1 MQTWAKRGLQ
11 TALVTGGLLM
21 LGTGIASADEDVNP
35 DKPATPLDGS
45 VTAPVHM
52 DNNAVGTPLGQQGV
66 PNIRKDAT
74 LRASDL
80 TAKVPTRKVAPVAD
94 PVANKA
100 KQTAA
105 DLAAPVVD
113 KVRNETSSA
122 TGDARD
128 QAAPLA
134 AKTKSVTDRLSG
146 VPGGDKLANLPTLD
160 KSVNVPALDAR
171 DGGAVNGNSINVDLV
186 VPIDFSGN
194 AIAILGA
201 AEATNDSSQSYGN
214 THDVETDGSGGLIS
228 GNVVDADWALP
239 VQITNNAIAVAGKA
253 CADGTSSQQSWA
265 TGDIVADGSHSV
277 LGGNVV
283 APQFATP
290 VQLDGNAISGLG
302 FADATSQAD
311 TSAESGGTILTS
323 GADSLGGGNAVPVPV
338 ATPVKANGNAI
349 MAAGKSTAMADSSA
363 DAIAGATRTGMYGVP
378 TYVETN
384 GDPAVGAGNIAQPS
398 VAGPVALCGNA
409 GGAVGGADATCDTA
423 SDATAG
429 GTNRSTGA
437 GSIGSGSAVPAPVA
451 LPVSGYGNAVPAV
464 GTATSDASNTVDA
477 TSGGDAYTR
486 GQDSIA
492 SGTSAAP
499 SAAAPVDVFANSV
512 AGAGQAAA
520 TAQNTATQ
528 TAGGN
533 TGTTGDNS
541 VGGGNTATAPVSVPG
556 EVIGNTGAA
565 AGGANASGSETKTT
579 TSGGGSNT
587 DDDNGL
593 AASNLVN
600 TPVAT
605 AAQGFGNSAGAVAF
619 TDAKAKAV
627 NEVTAGGPSKATG
640 TAGTGS
646 GNIVQAPISEP
657 NQVFGTGA
665 SAAAK
670 GSQTAINDMD
680 SQAGGDAMSD
690 GSGGVGGGNVVSVP
704 GGGAGQVYGESVAAL
719 GHNNSLAGSVTDTDA
734 GGDTD
739 TSGDSG
745 VIAGNVV
752 SPQAMP
758 VAQSFAAVAS
768 GVGGVNS
775 SGATNKTDA
784 NSGGDIDTTG
794 DSGFI
799 AGNLVDVPAAAV
811 AQPFGDAVSAVG
823 SQSAATGYGNT
834 HGVVGGTST
843 TSGNGLGSLSGIDAT
858 VPAGANAPV
867 YDVPV
872 EVLAQAMTQSAN
884 TSDLQVGE
892 GEPQVNLPVSGGI
905 LPTEVPSFMHAR
917 SRSNDPVQGTFSGV
931 LNGFAGG
938 LTGVPGQARVTDLSD
953 LVSQGVLAETPDA
966 QILPAPARAETDS
979 PLGGLLGGGLNGGG
993 LLGGLLGG
1001 LPVNGGLPVGGAL
1014 PVGGQRDLPQT
1025 PQTPDFGHMLSP
1037 LSAIQPTQFGGFGRS
1052 AAESPLEY
1060 TPVFGDLTDTTTVIP
1075 AVPAGDM
1082 TDATTVLPVI
1092 PAAPVQADLPVVQGM
1107 SPSSLDSTRAALA
1120 NLFTARPIA

>member
-52 DNNAVGTPLGQQGV
+52 ENNAVGTPLGQQGV
-66 PNIRKDAT
+66 PAIHKDT
-74 LRASDL
+74 KVRASDL
-80 TAKVPTRKVAPVAD
+80 TNKVPTGKVAPVAD
-94 PVANKA
+94 PVVNKA

-105 DLAAPVVD
+105 DLAAPAVD
-113 KVRNETSSA
+113 KVRNETSSV

-128 QAAPLA
+128 QATPLA
-134 AKTKSVTDRLSG
+134 AKAKPVTDRLSR
-146 VPGGDKLANLPTLD
+146 VPGGDKLGNLPTLD
-160 KSVNVPALDAR
+160 KGVNVPALDAR
-171 DGGAVNGNSINVDLV
+171 DGGAVNGNSIDVDLV
-186 VPIDFSGN
+186 IPVDFSGN
-194 AIAILGA
+194 AIAVLGSA
-201 AEATNDSSQSYGN
+201 SATNDSSQSYGN

-239 VQITNNAIAVAGKA
+239 VQITNNAIAVLGKA
-253 CADGTSSQQSWA
+253 CADGTSSQDAWA

-290 VQLDGNAISGLG
+290 VQVDGNAIAGGG
-302 FADATSQAD
+302 FADAASQAD

-323 GADSLGGGNAVPVPV
+323 GADSLGGGNAAPVPV
-338 ATPVKANGNAI
+338 AMPVKANGNAI
-349 MAAGKSTAMADSSA
+349 MAAGKAVAMADSSA
-363 DAIAGATRTGMYGVP
+363 DAIAGASRTGMYGVP

-384 GDPAVGAGNIAQPS
+384 GDPAVGAGNVAQPS

-451 LPVSGYGNAVPAV
+451 LPVSGYGNAAPAV
-464 GTATSDASNTVDA
+464 GTATSDASNTVNA

-499 SAAAPVDVFANSV
+499 SVAGPVDVFANSV
-512 AGAGQAAA
+512 AGAGDA
-520 TAQNTATQ
+520 TANAENTATQ

-541 VGGGNTATAPVSVPG
+541 VGGGTTGTVPVAMPG

-565 AGGANASGSETKTT
+565 AGSAGATGSETKTT

-600 TPVAT
+600 APVAT
-605 AAQGFGNSAGAVAF
+605 AAQAFGNSAGAAAF
-619 TDAKAKAV
+619 TKANADAV
-627 NEVTAGGPSKATG
+627 NTVTAGGPSKATG

-646 GNIVQAPISEP
+646 GNIVQAPVSQP
-657 NQVFGTGA
+657 FQVFGTGA
-665 SAAAK
+665 SGIAK
-670 GSQTAINDMD
+670 GTQTATNSMD
-680 SQAGGDAMSD
+680 SQAGGHALSD
-690 GSGGVGGGNVVSVP
+690 GSGGVGGGNIVSVP
-704 GGGAGQVYGESVAAL
+704 AGGAGQAYGETVAAL
-719 GHNNSLAGSVTDTDA
+719 GHNDSLAESVTDTDA

-739 TSGDSG
+739 TSGESG

-752 SPQAMP
+752 SPQALP
-758 VAQSFAAVAS
+758 AAQSQAVAAS

-775 SGATNKTDA
+775 TEATNETDA
-784 NSGGDIDTTG
+784 ESGGDIDTNG

-799 AGNLVDVPAAAV
+799 SGNLVDVPAAAV

-823 SQSAATGYGNT
+823 SSSDASGFGDTTGA
-834 HGVVGGTST
+834 VGGTST

-858 VPAGANAPV
+858 VPVGANAPV
-867 YDVPV
+867 YNVPV
-872 EVLAQAMTQSAN
+872 GVLAKAMTESAN

-892 GEPQVNLPVSGGI
+892 GEPQVNLPISGGI
-905 LPTEVPSFMHAR
+905 LPTEVPSLAHAR
-917 SRSNDPVQGTFSGV
+917 SMSNDPVQGTFSGV
-931 LNGFAGG
+931 LNGFTSG
-938 LTGVPGQARVTDLSD
+938 LTGVPGQDHVADVTD
-953 LVSQGVLAETPDA
+953 LVSQGVLAEAPDA
-966 QILPAPARAETDS
+966 QILPAPGRAATDS
-979 PLGGLLGGGLNGGG
+979 PLSGLLGNVGGG
-993 LLGGLLGG
+993 NLLSGLLGG
-1001 LPVNGGLPVGGAL
+1001 LPVGGL
-1014 PVGGQRDLPQT
+1014 PVGGQRDL

-1052 AAESPLEY
+1052 ATQSPLEY
-1060 TPVFGDLTDTTTVIP
+1060 APVFGDLTDTTTIIP
-1075 AVPAGDM
+1075 AVPAGDL
-1082 TDATTVLPVI
+1082 TDVTTVLPVI
-1092 PAAPVQADLPVVQGM
+1092 PAAPVQADLPVAQQV

-1120 NLFTARPIA
+1120 NLFTTHPIG